1 MMVDVGWVFF
11 ALVLGVFIGALAVI
25 HAADDD

>member
-1 MMVDVGWVFF
+1 MVDVGWVFF

-25 HAADDD
+25 HASEDD